1 MVGISSAGI
10 GSGLDIEG
18 IISSLMAA
26 ERIPLT
32 KVSQERTAIN
42 TKISIYGIIK
52 NSFADLKAAADKLTN
67 LSNLNPLKTTSS
79 DDKFVSAT
87 ASASVPL
94 V

>member
-32 KVSQERTAIN
+32 KVSQNALRSTPR
-42 TKISIYGIIK
+42 
-52 NSFADLKAAADKLTN
+52 FR
-67 LSNLNPLKTTSS
+67 
-79 DDKFVSAT
+79 FT
-87 ASASVPL
+87 ASSKIRL
-94 V
+94 QT